1 MSGHHNLART
11 LARGRALAFVLCVV
25 LTPGVVAQPRL
36 EMTIS
41 SPASG
46 ETLHDN
52 EGNVRVTLSIQGA
65 GVPGIRPL
73 LDGKPYG
80 PDQRTPTFILE
91 NVDRGEHVLQ
101 VQAIDAKGDVI
112 AASQP
117 VTFYLWRASA
127 LFPSRKK

>member
-1 MSGHHNLART
+1 MSDRHNVACT
-11 LARGRALAFVLCVV
+11 LAMGRILALVLGVV
-25 LTPGVVAQPRL
+25 LTLGVVAQPRI
-36 EMTIS
+36 EVTIS

-52 EGNVRVTLSIQGA
+52 EGNVRVTLAIQGA

-80 PDQRTPTFILE
+80 PDQRTSTFILE

-101 VQAIDAKGDVI
+101 VQVIDAKGDVV
-112 AASQP
+112 ATSQP
-117 VTFYLWRASA
+117 LTFYLWRASA